1 MCWRF
6 GAWWDSR
13 RVTSGNVPPT
23 TWIPQPVP
31 DPISDKKLRIAV
43 EKSPI
48 IGRLFSYLDRS
59 CQRLLTIPQSIWPP
73 CTTAAHWRTR
83 YLPCALFRVSTPTGR
98 EQLRPCAPC
107 PANSCGSGL
116 GSANPRRPQGLR
128 PFLTVGPTALP
139 CAGGHPPQ
147 RPPPKPVTSRRQR
160 VCDAAAHPPPA
171 PHLSPAADH

>member
-1 MCWRF
+1 M
-6 GAWWDSR
+6 
-13 RVTSGNVPPT
+13 TSGNVPPT

-48 IGRLFSYLDRS
+48 IGRAFFLSGPQLPAFVDDSTIILAAMHNSGALAHKISPLCPIS
-59 CQRLLTIPQSIWPP
+59 CQYAYGRGRPP
-73 CTTAAHWRTR
+73 AA
-83 YLPCALFRVSTPTGR
+83 PGR

-128 PFLTVGPTALP
+128 PFLTVGPMALP

-160 VCDAAAHPPPA
+160 VCDAAAHAPPA